1 MRGSS
6 SRTTQTEFSDGGT
19 MTDGEVRYSRDGG
32 VATVIF
38 DRPAARNAMTWRMYE
53 QLGNA
58 CARIRSED
66 GLRLAVFRG
75 AGGKAFVAGT
85 DIAQFLAFRSGD
97 DGIAYEAKM
106 EGYIDGLESLPVPT
120 LAVIEGFAI
129 GGGLAI
135 AAACD
140 LRIATPGARFG
151 VPIARTLGN
160 CLSIANYAR
169 LVAAL
174 GAPRA
179 KRMLLLA
186 ENLSAE
192 EALACGFLSELVE
205 PSDLDRRIAELSERL
220 TRHAPVTMRVSK
232 EAIRRI
238 LHAGLPDGDDLVRA
252 CYGSD
257 DFRVGVAA
265 FVEKREPQWTGK

>member
-1 MRGSS
+1 
-6 SRTTQTEFSDGGT
+6 
-19 MTDGEVRYSRDGG
+19 MTNGEVRYSRDGE

-38 DRPAARNAMTWRMYE
+38 DRPAARNAMTWQMYAE
-53 QLGNA
+53 LGEA
-58 CARIRSED
+58 CTRIRSED

-85 DIAQFLAFRSGD
+85 DIAQFLAFRSPD

-106 EGYIDGLESLPVPT
+106 EGYIGDLESLPVPT

-140 LRIATPGARFG
+140 LRIATPDARFG

-192 EALACGFLSELVE
+192 EALACGFLSEIVE
-205 PSDLDRRIAELSERL
+205 PSDLDRRVGELSQRL

-232 EAIRRI
+232 EAIRRV
-238 LHAGLPDGDDLVRA
+238 LHAGLPDGDDLVHA

-257 DFRVGVAA
+257 DFRIGVAA
-265 FVEKREPQWTGK
+265 FVEKREPQWTGR

>member
-6 SRTTQTEFSDGGT
+6 SRTTQTEFSGGGT
-19 MTDGEVRYSRDGG
+19 MTDGEVRYSRDGE

-38 DRPAARNAMTWRMYE
+38 DRPAARNAMTWQMYE
-53 QLGNA
+53 QLGEA

-85 DIAQFLAFRSGD
+85 DIAQFRAFRSAD

-106 EGYIDGLESLPVPT
+106 EGYIGGLESLPVPT

-192 EALACGFLSELVE
+192 EALACGFLSEIVE
-205 PSDLDRRIAELSERL
+205 PSDLDRRVAELSQRL

-257 DFRVGVAA
+257 DFRIGVAA